1 MDKRMTVLVYNKIL
15 SSILDGDIHPGQTIN
30 LDKLQE
36 ATRMSRTPI
45 RAALIALESEGL
57 VSRNGRSYSVVF
69 LNKKEINDLYL
80 VRRILEAEAAAQV
93 AGTVSV
99 KLKQEL
105 KDALKKV
112 NVLIRNDEIDPI
124 NIADLSGQFHSIINR
139 ASGNEILF
147 KYTDQIRKMLRIVRV
162 SIYTTSERCEDD
174 LEEHT
179 RIFNAIKNGEV
190 QKAWREMYSHETQ
203 VLSYVNKHVLPKL
216 L

>member
-203 VLSYVNKHVLPKL
+203 VLSYVNKNVLPKL

>member
-15 SSILDGDIHPGQTIN
+15 SSILAGDIHPGQTIN
-30 LDKLQE
+30 LDRLQE
-36 ATRMSRTPI
+36 ATEMSSTPI
-45 RAALIALESEGL
+45 RAALIALEGEGL

-69 LNKKEINDLYL
+69 LNKKEINDLYI
-80 VRRILEAEAAAQV
+80 VRRVLEAEAAAMV
-93 AGTVSV
+93 AGTISEEV
-99 KLKQEL
+99 KLEL
-105 KDALKKV
+105 TRTLRKV
-112 NVLIRNDEIDPI
+112 STLIKRDDRDPVE
-124 NIADLSGQFHSIINR
+124 IADLAGQFHSIINR
-139 ASGNEILF
+139 SSGNDFLY